1 MFSIVLLPQITS
13 CYDYYSIKEEE
24 KNTWADHNMLNV
36 SSLLCPED
44 WEYNGDGQLG
54 SFDSWGRFA
63 VYSGGGYLA
72 NLGYNKFTA
81 KRIIDDLIKNDW
93 IDRQTRAV
101 LVEFSLYNPSS
112 NLLAVMTYYYEV
124 LPAGFAGVFK
134 SYGIL
139 PLSATDP
146 QAHNTYLLFVLLFGF
161 LLACY
166 FVLEC
171 IKLCRQKR
179 SYFSSVWNWLDV
191 LQILTASSA
200 LFLQWMRSKEAGK
213 SFEKLKENP
222 FVPVSFHQALFL
234 FDAENLTICIASVIA
249 TLRLLK
255 GFYFNPQVIIFSFTI
270 RRSFSSLASF
280 FVIFSVVA
288 VGHALL
294 GMLAF
299 GKSVY
304 MFSSLPQAIFS
315 QFLMFLGSNIPLDE
329 LKDANPIVGR
339 LFFFTFVSSTTIIL
353 GNMLI
358 AIINDHYVSS
368 CADKGGEDV
377 ELAQFIMKR
386 ILEIMFG
393 QYSRKTRKW
402 NEITNHELFEPERE
416 LLDDASSPDWTP
428 VMYRSCAFNT
438 SRTGDPL
445 GNDTDS
451 FSEYAVWETYRPEH
465 LIIESSKD
473 KAGVSSV
480 NLDRLSTCIVRFNQ
494 HITRN
499 LDDGEDNVNDDDNDD
514 DDIFCFF
521 I

>member
-1 MFSIVLLPQITS
+1 
-13 CYDYYSIKEEE
+13 
-24 KNTWADHNMLNV
+24 MLNI
-36 SSLLCPED
+36 SSLFCPED
-44 WEYNGDGQLG
+44 WEYNEDRKLG

-63 VYSGGGYLA
+63 LYSGGEYLA
-72 NLGYNKFTA
+72 NLGYKELTA

-179 SYFSSVWNWLDV
+179 SYFTSVWNWLDI

-200 LFLQWMRSKEAGK
+200 LILQWMRSKEAGK

-315 QFLMFLGSNIPLDE
+315 QFLMFLGALYRWMNS
-329 LKDANPIVGR
+329 KMQ
-339 LFFFTFVSSTTIIL
+339 T
-353 GNMLI
+353 
-358 AIINDHYVSS
+358 
-368 CADKGGEDV
+368 
-377 ELAQFIMKR
+377 
-386 ILEIMFG
+386 
-393 QYSRKTRKW
+393 
-402 NEITNHELFEPERE
+402 
-416 LLDDASSPDWTP
+416 LLWG
-428 VMYRSCAFNT
+428 V
-438 SRTGDPL
+438 
-445 GNDTDS
+445 S
-451 FSEYAVWETYRPEH
+451 FS
-465 LIIESSKD
+465 S
-473 KAGVSSV
+473 
-480 NLDRLSTCIVRFNQ
+480 RLSPAPR
-494 HITRN
+494 
-499 LDDGEDNVNDDDNDD
+499 
-514 DDIFCFF
+514 
-521 I
+521 